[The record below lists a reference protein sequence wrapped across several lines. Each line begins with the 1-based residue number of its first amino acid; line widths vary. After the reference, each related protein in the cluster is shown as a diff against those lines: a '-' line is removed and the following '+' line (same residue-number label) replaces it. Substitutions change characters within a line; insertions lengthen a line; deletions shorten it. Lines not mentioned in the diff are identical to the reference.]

1 MQGKINRIIFF
12 EGDIETTGYFSRQ
25 MEKTF
30 LKEGYQTYF
39 FDYGK
44 AAKSG
49 EKRRLLPS
57 IIMACAEK
65 MKLYMMK
72 SWVVISGIPLIFHV
86 SILS

>member
-39 FDYGK
+39 FDYEK
-44 AAKSG
+44 AAKSASG
-49 EKRRLLPS
+49 LLLR
-57 IIMACAEK
+57 MC
-65 MKLYMMK
+65 MM
-72 SWVVISGIPLIFHV
+72 H
-86 SILS
+86 

>member
-44 AAKSG
+44 AAKSASGLLRFIKRG
-49 EKRRLLPS
+49 ET
-57 IIMACAEK
+57 A
-65 MKLYMMK
+65 
-72 SWVVISGIPLIFHV
+72 VVTFNYHGLC
-86 SILS
+86 